1 MFVPSSKSTY
11 QLIYPFYCFKGSFD
25 RFELLIQ
32 NFRGCVSLFNY
43 QGSLL
48 FRLGS
53 ARLFYHRTFRLSRTF
68 LIYFSK
74 LFRTSL
80 PFFRSATRSF
90 YQTHLLLSRTFLIYF
105 LDQFFQTYHQLC
117 YLIRCET
124 VCQELFHFIFKFLSK
139 PGYSSL
145 AATVH
150 HFIRTFCSCQA
161 VFYFLNFF
169 SEIRVAFVRRN
180 SHKVYQDCLSMSSSF
195 VFF

>member
-1 MFVPSSKSTY
+1 MCAFRNSRACTGEFYAFILQASLARFVPSSKSTY

-53 ARLFYHRTFRLSRTF
+53 ACLFYHRTFRLSRTF
-68 LIYFSK
+68 LIYFLK

-80 PFFRSATRSF
+80 LFSRSATRLF
-90 YQTHLLLSRTFLIYF
+90 YQTHSLLSRTFLIYF

-124 VCQELFHFIFKFLSK
+124 VCQELFPQKIS
-139 PGYSSL
+139 
-145 AATVH
+145 
-150 HFIRTFCSCQA
+150 FC
-161 VFYFLNFF
+161 FWLLNG
-169 SEIRVAFVRRN
+169 EGGI
-180 SHKVYQDCLSMSSSF
+180 
-195 VFF
+195 

>member
-53 ARLFYHRTFRLSRTF
+53 AHLFYHRTFRLSRTF

-74 LFRTSL
+74 LFRASL
-80 PFFRSATRSF
+80 PFFRSATRLF
-90 YQTHLLLSRTFLIYF
+90 YQTHLLLSRTFFKFFEAVFATRGSHPAPNQVF
-105 LDQFFQTYHQLC
+105 LFQRNSFASALADSLVIITPPKAKVNTFFRIFLFLEKYTQFC
-117 YLIRCET
+117 I
-124 VCQELFHFIFKFLSK
+124 FIFLSNYLLNAK
-139 PGYSSL
+139 NQQKTLSIKS
-145 AATVH
+145 V
-150 HFIRTFCSCQA
+150 FC
-161 VFYFLNFF
+161 
-169 SEIRVAFVRRN
+169 
-180 SHKVYQDCLSMSSSF
+180 
-195 VFF
+195 